1 MALLAPLGPAW
12 PHLSLQPCPGFM
24 NYIKGHYRLAALL
37 GTKGIAMTMHVRV
50 CVDLILLRQGL
61 LLNLEFTKSPILASQ

>member
-1 MALLAPLGPAW
+1 
-12 PHLSLQPCPGFM
+12 M